1 MVLRVGVLGPVTV
14 WNGNEELRV
23 GQPRQQA
30 VLGILAM
37 RANRVIS
44 RGELVD
50 AVWGQDPPASA
61 EGGIYTYVA
70 GLRRIIEPTR
80 SVRGPGRVLVSSGA
94 GYVLHLVP
102 GQPDAVAFEQH
113 LVRARQLRKNGDPV
127 GAVDALES
135 ALGLW
140 RGVAFAGVPGPFAE
154 TERVRLAELR
164 SGAAEERADVL
175 LSLGRH
181 EEVVPDLTA
190 LVTDHP
196 LRERMRGLLMIALY
210 RCGRPA
216 EALRVFQDGRRVL
229 AEELGIDPGTDLSR
243 IHQQVL
249 TSDPALNLT
258 ASPRPAARP
267 TPPRPAA
274 RPTPPRPAAQPTP
287 PRPAAQTNTAA
298 ASGPAD
304 TAAASGQTNTAAA
317 SGPAADGRPGGPAG
331 SPGSRRKDAGTGPR
345 GSDGSVLPSGTTAP
359 DRVLPWAAGSSGVPV
374 PAQLPLD
381 APGFSGRHD
390 ELRALNAMLP
400 SARAAGTDES
410 VPVAVISGTA
420 GVGKTALAIRFGRQ
434 VAKRFPDG
442 QLYVNLC
449 RPDPGTPMEPD
460 VALRYFLDAFGVP
473 PHRIAAPLEERAA
486 LFRSLVDG
494 KRVLIVLDNA
504 SSAAQVRP
512 LLPGSPGCLV
522 VVTSRNQMAGLVATE
537 GAALI
542 TLDVLGDDEAH
553 EMLARRLG
561 QERVAAEPRVADE
574 IVAACARLPLALS
587 IAAGRAV
594 GRPKRPLAELAAEL
608 RDARG
613 RLDALEAGDAASD
626 VRAVLSWSYDQLS
639 PAAARM
645 FRLLGLHPGPDIP
658 LPAAAS
664 LAGISRAEAAAAL
677 RELTR
682 THMAA
687 EHLPGRFAFHDLLR
701 AYAAEAAEHYDAEEE
716 RSAAVRRM
724 LDHYLHTAMAASQ
737 RFSPFRSPLRL
748 AAPAP
753 GVVPAEMA
761 DKDQAMSWFEA
772 EVPGLLTLIG
782 FAEAEGFDAYAW
794 RLPWALGPFFHRR
807 GWLQSYAAIQ
817 RTALAAARRLD
828 DPLALAHAHHL
839 LGHAQLQMN
848 EYEAAE
854 PNFRRALDLFRE
866 LGDRANEAV
875 VLNGLAGMLEKQ
887 ERYPEALA
895 VALDALRMLKA
906 AGHWWT
912 QATLENGVGWLYAH
926 LGQYD
931 DALTHCHRA
940 LSLHRES
947 GHRGGAADTLDSI
960 GFVYLHLGDLA
971 RAQAHYEQAID
982 AYREIGAPFGE
993 GNSLAGLGDVL
1004 LRGGDLA
1011 AARSRYLQAAAI
1023 LDALPHPL
1031 ADVVRSKLRDLDED
1045 PDRDPRPDRRPRGP

>member
-1 MVLRVGVLGPVTV
+1 VVLRVGVLGPVTV
-14 WNGNEELRV
+14 WNGSDELRV

-50 AVWGQDPPASA
+50 AVWGQEPPASA

-70 GLRRIIEPTR
+70 GLRRIIEPAR
-80 SVRGPGRVLVSSGA
+80 SARGPGRVLVSSGA

-113 LVRARQLRKNGDPV
+113 LARARQLRKNGDAT

-164 SGAAEERADVL
+164 SGAAEERADAL
-175 LSLGRH
+175 LALGRH

-190 LVTDHP
+190 LVVDHP
-196 LRERMRGLLMIALY
+196 LRERMRGLLMVALY
-210 RCGRPA
+210 RSGRPG
-216 EALRVFQDGRRVL
+216 EALRVFQDGKRVL
-229 AEELGIDPGTDLSR
+229 AEELGIDPGAELSR
-243 IHQQVL
+243 IYQQVL
-249 TSDPALNLT
+249 TSDPALN
-258 ASPRPAARP
+258 PAAG
-267 TPPRPAA
+267 A
-274 RPTPPRPAAQPTP
+274 
-287 PRPAAQTNTAA
+287 
-298 ASGPAD
+298 PAD
-304 TAAASGQTNTAAA
+304 GAQ
-317 SGPAADGRPGGPAG
+317 ADPDQAGGVT
-331 SPGSRRKDAGTGPR
+331 RTQRKAAGTRPR
-345 GSDGSVLPSGTTAP
+345 GSDGSVLPSGATGPAGPALLTGASPGMGGGTPPWTAGP
-359 DRVLPWAAGSSGVPV
+359 PGVPV

-390 ELRALNAMLP
+390 ELRVLHAMLP
-400 SARAAGTDES
+400 SARAAGTSES
-410 VPVAVISGTA
+410 VPVVVISGTA
-420 GVGKTALAIRFGRQ
+420 GVGKTALAVRFGRQ

-442 QLYVNLC
+442 QLYVDL
-449 RPDPGTPMEPD
+449 RGLDPGKSLDAGT
-460 VALRYFLDAFGVP
+460 VLRYFLDAFGVP
-473 PHRIAAPLEERAA
+473 PHRIVGPVEERAA

-494 KRVLIVLDNA
+494 KRVLIVLNNA
-504 SSAAQVRP
+504 SNAAQVRP
-512 LLPGSPGCLV
+512 LLPGSPDCLV
-522 VVTSRNQMAGLVATE
+522 VVTSRNEMAGLVAAE
-537 GAALI
+537 GAVLI
-542 TLDVLGDDEAH
+542 SLDVLGDDEAH

-561 QERVAAEPRVADE
+561 AERVAGEPQAADE

-587 IAAGRAV
+587 IAVGRAAA
-594 GRPKRPLAELAAEL
+594 RPKRPLAELAAEL
-608 RDARG
+608 RDVRG
-613 RLDALEAGDAASD
+613 RLDALEAGDAETD
-626 VRAVLSWSYDQLS
+626 VRAVMSWSYDQLS

-645 FRLLGLHPGPDIP
+645 FRLLGLHPGPDIS

-664 LAGISRAEAAAAL
+664 LAGIPRAEAGTVL

-687 EHLPGRFAFHDLLR
+687 EHLPGRFTSHDLLR
-701 AYAAEAAEHYDAEEE
+701 AYAADQAERNDSAAERDAA
-716 RSAAVRRM
+716 SRRM

-748 AAPAP
+748 PAP
-753 GVVPAEMA
+753 QPGVQPGEMA
-761 DKDQAMSWFEA
+761 DKDQAMAWFEA
-772 EVPGLLTLIG
+772 EVPVLLALVG
-782 FAEAEGFDAYAW
+782 FAEAHEFDACAW
-794 RLPWALGPFFHRR
+794 QLPWALGPFFHRR
-807 GWLQSYAAIQ
+807 SWLQSYVAIQ
-817 RTALAAARRLD
+817 QTALAAATRLD

-839 LGHAQLQMN
+839 LGHAQLQLN
-848 EYEAAE
+848 DYDHAE

-866 LGDRANEAV
+866 LGDRSNEAV

-887 ERYPEALA
+887 ERYDEALA

-926 LGQYD
+926 LGQYSE
-931 DALTHCHRA
+931 ALTHCQRA

-947 GHRGGAADTLDSI
+947 GHRGGAADTLDSLAFI
-960 GFVYLHLGDLA
+960 YLHQGDLA
-971 RAQAHYEQAID
+971 QAQAHYEQAID

-993 GNSLAGLGDVL
+993 GNSLAGLGDAL
-1004 LRGGDLA
+1004 LRGGDID

-1031 ADVVRSKLRDLDED
+1031 ADVVRGKLRDLGEE
-1045 PDRDPRPDRRPRGP
+1045 PEAERDPSPGAATTTRSV